1 MKPLYRDT
9 KKAIF
14 IATHE
19 KKTIITATNMKE
31 IFAVV

>member
-19 KKTIITATNMKE
+19 KKTIITATKME
-31 IFAVV
+31 